1 MIEIKRGTQITPQ
14 FLRSIFT
21 KLYAAI
27 NALDYTK
34 MKLTCGQFFI
44 FGSNNT
50 ESDMLTMHSDQ
61 YFKTDKVL
69 YTGTANSYLQKY
81 IDEINEI
88 TGE

>member
-44 FGSNNT
+44 FGDNST

-61 YFKTDKVL
+61 YFKTDIIL
-69 YTGTANSYLQKY
+69 GSTTNLSYMQRY